1 MELNQ
6 REKGAN
12 FMKVSYAN
20 MKLKTNTAVNTFEFC
35 GQKIEVLKYLP
46 AADKYDLLMVTLQKS
61 LEGNI
66 YNEFK
71 LNLYFELNLVYMY
84 TNISFTEKQRED
96 EFKLYDTLRSN
107 GFFELFYEA
116 LDDKEYEELFDQIAE
131 LKATMEK
138 SKGSVAG
145 VIANIIE
152 DLPANAE
159 AAAKIVENFDPS
171 QFQAVVD
178 FARYANGGRDINT
191 NQPVDIKTPLEV
203 LK

>member
-1 MELNQ
+1 
-6 REKGAN
+6 
-12 FMKVSYAN
+12 MKVSYAN
-20 MKLKTNTAVNTFEFC
+20 MKLKTNTEVNTFEFC

-46 AADKYDLLMVTLQKS
+46 AADKYDLLMITLQKS

-71 LNLYFELNLVYMY
+71 LNLFFELNLVYMY

-131 LKATMEK
+131 LKITMEK
-138 SKGSVAG
+138 SKSSIAG
-145 VIANIIE
+145 VISNIIE
-152 DLPANAE
+152 DLPVNAE

-191 NQPVDIKTPLEV
+191 NQPMDIKTPLEV

>member
-1 MELNQ
+1 
-6 REKGAN
+6 
-12 FMKVSYAN
+12 MKVSYAN
-20 MKLKTNTAVNTFEFC
+20 MKLKTNTAVNTFQFC

-46 AADKYDLLMVTLQKS
+46 ASDKYDLLMITLQKS

-191 NQPVDIKTPLEV
+191 NQPVDVKTPLEI

>member
-1 MELNQ
+1 
-6 REKGAN
+6 
-12 FMKVSYAN
+12 MKVSYAN
-20 MKLKTNTAVNTFEFC
+20 MKLKTNTTVNTFEFC

-46 AADKYDLLMVTLQKS
+46 AADKYDLLMITLQKS

-138 SKGSVAG
+138 NKNSVAG
-145 VIANIIE
+145 IISNIIE

-159 AAAKIVENFDPS
+159 AAAKIVESFDPQ
-171 QFQAVVD
+171 QFKEVID

-191 NQPVDIKTPLEV
+191 NQSVDIKTPLEV

>member
-1 MELNQ
+1 
-6 REKGAN
+6 
-12 FMKVSYAN
+12 MKVSYAN

-61 LEGNI
+61 LEENI

-138 SKGSVAG
+138 NKNSVAG
-145 VIANIIE
+145 IIANIIE

>member
-1 MELNQ
+1 
-6 REKGAN
+6 
-12 FMKVSYAN
+12 MKVSYAN
-20 MKLKTNTAVNTFEFC
+20 MKLKTNTAVNTFQFC

-46 AADKYDLLMVTLQKS
+46 ASDKYDLLMITLQKS

-116 LDDKEYEELFDQIAE
+116 LEDKEYEELFDQIAE

>member
-1 MELNQ
+1 
-6 REKGAN
+6 
-12 FMKVSYAN
+12 MKVSYAN
-20 MKLKTNTAVNTFEFC
+20 MKLKTNTTVNTFEFC

-46 AADKYDLLMVTLQKS
+46 AADKYDLLMITLQKS

-71 LNLYFELNLVYMY
+71 LNLFFELNLVYMY

-131 LKATMEK
+131 LKTTMEK
-138 SKGSVAG
+138 SKSSIAG
-145 VIANIIE
+145 AIANIIE
-152 DLPANAE
+152 DLPVNAE

>member
-1 MELNQ
+1 
-6 REKGAN
+6 
-12 FMKVSYAN
+12 MKVSYAN

-131 LKATMEK
+131 LKTTMEK
-138 SKGSVAG
+138 NKNSVAG

-191 NQPVDIKTPLEV
+191 NQPMDIKTPLEV

>member
-1 MELNQ
+1 
-6 REKGAN
+6 
-12 FMKVSYAN
+12 MKVSYAN

-159 AAAKIVENFDPS
+159 TAAKIVENFDPS

>member
-1 MELNQ
+1 
-6 REKGAN
+6 
-12 FMKVSYAN
+12 MKVSYAN
-20 MKLKTNTAVNTFEFC
+20 MKLKTNTAVNPFEFC

>member
-1 MELNQ
+1 
-6 REKGAN
+6 
-12 FMKVSYAN
+12 MKVSYAN

-46 AADKYDLLMVTLQKS
+46 ATDKYDLLMITLQKS

-138 SKGSVAG
+138 SKNSVAG

>member
-1 MELNQ
+1 
-6 REKGAN
+6 
-12 FMKVSYAN
+12 MKVSYAN
-20 MKLKTNTAVNTFEFC
+20 MKLKTNTTVNTFEFC

-46 AADKYDLLMVTLQKS
+46 AADKYDLLMITLQKS

-71 LNLYFELNLVYMY
+71 LNLFFELHLVYMY

-138 SKGSVAG
+138 NKNSVAG

-191 NQPVDIKTPLEV
+191 NQPMDIKTPLEV